1 MKKENNAIEVRL
13 QNDVVILWNGKSF
26 LEVTVPPNYKG
37 KLCGLCGNF
46 NGNVKDDLKTK
57 YGKILNENLIGFGAS
72 WCVGKSNYIKTNSF
86 NEKCSV

>member
-1 MKKENNAIEVRL
+1 L

-46 NGNVKDDLKTK
+46 NGKVKDDLKTK
-57 YGKILNENLIGFGAS
+57 NGKIVNDDLVSFGLS
-72 WCVGKSNYIKTNSF
+72 WCVGKFK
-86 NEKCSV
+86 V

>member
-1 MKKENNAIEVRL
+1 M

-57 YGKILNENLIGFGAS
+57 NGKILNDLVGFGLS
-72 WCVGKSNYIKTNSF
+72 WCVGKFNHIKTITF
-86 NEKCSV
+86 NG